1 MRYTGLLRRALL
13 VLLVASCRPIDAQS
27 GADLTWTERPA
38 LTWDD
43 FKAQPPKSVT
53 YPSALS
59 DTGFK
64 YQLVCRNAMLDVD
77 AGAFFSPS
85 GSWVQPSA
93 KNGELLKHEQGH
105 YDMAELYA
113 LRLRKALSDA
123 KIKCDDKAK
132 ANTAGEK
139 MVGEFQRDWQNAE
152 RQYEEDTRYGTDLAK
167 QSAAS
172 TKIAAELAAFKAGT
186 AGKP

>member
-1 MRYTGLLRRALL
+1 
-13 VLLVASCRPIDAQS
+13 
-27 GADLTWTERPA
+27 
-38 LTWDD
+38 
-43 FKAQPPKSVT
+43 
-53 YPSALS
+53 
-59 DTGFK
+59 
-64 YQLVCRNAMLDVD
+64 MLDVD

-93 KNGELLKHEQGH
+93 KNADLLKHEQGH

-113 LRLRKALSDA
+113 LRLRKAMSDA

-132 ANTAGEK
+132 ANAVGQK
-139 MVGEFQRDWQNAE
+139 MVGEFQTDWQNAE
-152 RQYEEDTRYGTDLAK
+152 RQYEEGTQYGTDLTK

-172 TKIAAELAAFKAGT
+172 TRIAAELAAFKAGT